1 MIPDFTKSKI
11 KNKLRLF
18 PDYSCFSLLTFF
30 RSGKNQVTNPNN
42 GINAQTLYTASIP
55 NLSAILPRTADAMPA
70 TPNAKPKKSPEIS
83 PNLLGSSSCA
93 YNRIAGKADES
104 IKPTQKLRIIVHTSP
119 ACGIN
124 KLKGAV
130 PRIDPKKTY

>member
-1 MIPDFTKSKI
+1 MHKHYIQHQS
-11 KNKLRLF
+11 
-18 PDYSCFSLLTFF
+18 
-30 RSGKNQVTNPNN
+30 
-42 GINAQTLYTASIP
+42 QTYRP
-55 NLSAILPRTADAMPA
+55 YCQEQQMQCLPLQMQNR
-70 TPNAKPKKSPEIS
+70 KKSPEIS

-130 PRIDPKKTY
+130 PRIDPQITYLRPILSPTGPPINVPMAVATRNTNKKSCDC